1 MNFNLVNYLY
11 LFKVIIINQNNP
23 AAVWLILLGMRNKK
37 NWFLKKNINGVI
49 GFCKWTIHIFIIT
62 SHFYET
68 KSVKKP
74 QKSIT

>member
-37 NWFLKKNINGVI
+37 NRFLKKI
-49 GFCKWTIHIFIIT
+49 
-62 SHFYET
+62 
-68 KSVKKP
+68 
-74 QKSIT
+74 